1 MSLVIGPRSQKLGGF
16 GPLSQPSIGKQNMG
30 ALLPKLGLAAIA
42 ALAISGSANAAVS
55 ITGFD
60 QFGLAAPAN
69 QHLVDSF
76 DAPAA
81 AGFSVNLGTNGQ
93 IVSGTVTDVHQAPFG
108 DASQYLA
115 VLRDPSAVVTLM
127 TPSTITDLSFYVG
140 SIDTYN
146 SVKFYNTANA
156 LVTAFTGSQLQAAA
170 LASLNGNNEHGRF
183 FFDLTGQ
190 NIGSVTFGS
199 TQNAFEIDNIAANVP
214 EPGVWA
220 MMLLGMGGLGYAL
233 RRRRF
238 AVSGAATA

>member
-1 MSLVIGPRSQKLGGF
+1 
-16 GPLSQPSIGKQNMG
+16 MG
-30 ALLPKLGLAAIA
+30 AFLPKLGLAAIA

-60 QFGLAAPAN
+60 TNGLAAPAT

-81 AGFSVNLGTNGQ
+81 AGFSVNLGTVGQ
-93 IVSGTVTDVHQAPFG
+93 IVSGTVANTYQAPLG
-108 DASQYLA
+108 DVSQYLA
-115 VLRDPSAVVTLM
+115 VLRDPTAVATLFV
-127 TPSTITDLSFYVG
+127 PSTITDFSLFVG
-140 SIDTYN
+140 SIDSYN
-146 SVKFYNTANA
+146 TLKFYNTSNA
-156 LVTAFTGSQLQAAA
+156 LVSTFTGSQLQTTAG
-170 LASLNGNNEHGRF
+170 GNERGRF